1 MHSADLDGTDD
12 HIGDSYFYD
21 PNSFVS
27 MLYHPRNYEHD
38 DSHLLPNQ
46 ELFHNEFT
54 SEYDHTH
61 VPATYFT
68 QLNDDLVEQFINNIK
83 HRQVLRKLKLKQ
95 AITLL
100 QTDNALDKYH
110 YLTLFEDEL
119 DGVDEMVRD
128 SEVDASF
135 SNNRPVHSEQFNSR
149 HRDPYSEPYREERD
163 PRSGYPPAP
172 PPSELSR
179 RLSTAAGDG
188 AMFSLAQSQQE
199 RRKSLQRIVRQHY
212 DAADAIGPISS
223 TVGAAVGRSAMNPS
237 MGPQQRASVTG
248 NHLASVVPQDS
259 AAASLDLLLG
269 LQDRGTLLPEHP
281 SGATIDKENW
291 HERNHVQSTDES
303 YAEETPLKVAAN
315 EFRGILSSVGADIQP
330 RTPSEPP
337 VFPPTPAS
345 QESASPSTVTD
356 TNSSGST
363 STSSSDDTSE
373 QADDRS
379 HDNDE
384 EAVVSAAAPTMT
396 SATTTVP
403 VLVVPD
409 AREQRRQS
417 LLAFRKELMDVE
429 HMIHNMHNLPPYSP
443 PGLRSSA
450 QAANLNDQHSG
461 RRAPSAE
468 IEDVDDDED
477 NEDNAD
483 DDGEGKADI
492 AGSGTGS
499 ITGSVADASKAS
511 GQAIGTLTESELLG
525 FGDED
530 NDTEGNDDYGQE
542 DSIVSEQ
549 VDYVQDVHD
558 IDDIDDGSWSTD
570 SSTANELMETVT
582 QILGPPPASAAPALI
597 PRLTLTS
604 SPILAASPVQ
614 MPELLAPKQLLL
626 QASKSSPR
634 MTPLQSPT
642 MAAGSNLQHISLSPA
657 QLPTESENKITSM
670 SVTLAG
676 PVASIIDIS
685 PVKVALPAKER
696 RPATVDEFI
705 DDKLLNG
712 AVNVPKANASG
723 SSSVATRKRSESASS
738 TSFDTETM
746 SLIQEWDYWAD
757 KIPSKLGS
765 NEGQSL
771 PGNLQVG
778 GSLLTTPRSVIS
790 AVSAGTDVNDSMAS
804 HMSNIDELAAG
815 IALIEQ
821 YLQELGSQTQPRGS
835 KLPSPPKPG
844 QVPSSA
850 DKLNATATSNGS
862 RNSDMSN
869 QSMFLGDDEY
879 DVDRIEEDSLLA
891 ENNVDSNPAAA
902 IPKPAQRSSTQQ
914 WIDVPA
920 LQLSHISVNN
930 TANTSN
936 FHNLALGD
944 NSILDLSST

>member
-27 MLYHPRNYEHD
+27 MLYHPHNYEHD

-83 HRQVLRKLKLKQ
+83 HQQVLRKLKLKQ

-119 DGVDEMVRD
+119 DGVDDMVRD

-149 HRDPYSEPYREERD
+149 QKDPYSELYHDERD
-163 PRSGYPPAP
+163 PRSRYLPAP
-172 PPSELSR
+172 PPSDLSR

-223 TVGAAVGRSAMNPS
+223 TVGAAVGVSTMSPA

-269 LQDRGTLLPEHP
+269 LQDRGTLLSEHP
-281 SGATIDKENW
+281 SSAAIDKENW
-291 HERNHVQSTDES
+291 QQRNRVHSTDEL
-303 YAEETPLKVAAN
+303 YAEETPSKVAAH
-315 EFRGILSSVGADIQP
+315 ESRGILSSVGADIQP

-356 TNSSGST
+356 TNSSSST

-373 QADDRS
+373 QADATS

-396 SATTTVP
+396 SATPTVP

-450 QAANLNDQHSG
+450 QVANLNDQHSG

-582 QILGPPPASAAPALI
+582 QILGPPPASAAPAPI
-597 PRLTLTS
+597 PRLTLTP
-604 SPILAASPVQ
+604 SPILAASHIQ

-626 QASKSSPR
+626 QGNTSSPR
-634 MTPLQSPT
+634 TTPLQSPII
-642 MAAGSNLQHISLSPA
+642 AAGSNLQHISLSPT
-657 QLPTESENKITSM
+657 QLPAESENKITSM
-670 SVTLAG
+670 SVPRAG

-685 PVKVALPAKER
+685 PAKAALPAKER

-705 DDKLLNG
+705 DDKLLRG
-712 AVNVPKANASG
+712 AVNVPQAHASA
-723 SSSVATRKRSESASS
+723 SSVATRKRSESASS

-757 KIPSKLGS
+757 KIPSKLDS

-821 YLQELGSQTQPRGS
+821 YLQELGSHTQPRGS
-835 KLPSPPKPG
+835 KLPSPPKPS
-844 QVPSSA
+844 QAPSSA

-891 ENNVDSNPAAA
+891 ENNVNSNPAAA